1 MRRRAWTIGTTALVL
16 GGMMWAA
23 HQSGVLSTLTGT
35 RLSAV
40 RSWGYQLQNL
50 DKTFDALAASDTDLL
65 VVDFSMS
72 QPAGRPMKPLDP
84 ADVERLKNKP
94 GGGRR
99 IVLAYFS
106 IGEAEEYRFY
116 WNAAWKTSPPS
127 WLIAENCR
135 WPRNHLVRFWEDGW
149 KDIMIRGDGS
159 YLARIQAAGFDG
171 VYLDRVDVYD
181 DIKDRHPKARAD
193 MIAFVGELAR
203 EARRNHPG
211 FLVVAQNAED
221 LLESPTY
228 RAAIDGLGKEDM
240 LYGVQGTGKRNP
252 PEMIAWS
259 RERIDKLKRDGK
271 KILVAEYLTSQ
282 DQIAVASKELATFGY
297 VAVYPPRALDG
308 SDALKSAPSAER
320 SKEYGTPEYA
330 TQNCDGV
337 WKKGS

>member
-1 MRRRAWTIGTTALVL
+1 MRRTTWIIGSAAVAALAL
-16 GGMMWAA
+16 AWAA
-23 HQSGVLSTLTGT
+23 HQSGVLGTLTGA

-40 RSWGYQLQNL
+40 RTWGYQLQNL

-65 VVDFSMS
+65 VVDFSVS
-72 QPAGRPMKPLDP
+72 QPAGQPMKPLEP
-84 ADVERLKNKP
+84 AEVARLQKRP
-94 GGGRR
+94 DGGRR

-116 WNAAWKTSPPS
+116 WNKAWKTLPPT

-193 MIAFVGELAR
+193 MIDFVGELAR
-203 EARRNHPG
+203 EARRNQPG
-211 FLVVAQNAED
+211 FLVIAQNAED
-221 LLESPTY
+221 LLESASY
-228 RAAIDGLGKEDM
+228 RASIDGLGKEDM

-271 KILVAEYLTSQ
+271 KILVAEYLTSTE
-282 DQIAVASKELATFGY
+282 QISTAAKELASLGY
-297 VAVYPPRALDG
+297 VPVYPPRALDG
-308 SDALKSAPSAER
+308 SDALKSAPVAER
-320 SKEYGTPEYA
+320 SKEYGTPEYGA
-330 TQNCDGV
+330 QNCNGV
-337 WKKGS
+337 WKKS